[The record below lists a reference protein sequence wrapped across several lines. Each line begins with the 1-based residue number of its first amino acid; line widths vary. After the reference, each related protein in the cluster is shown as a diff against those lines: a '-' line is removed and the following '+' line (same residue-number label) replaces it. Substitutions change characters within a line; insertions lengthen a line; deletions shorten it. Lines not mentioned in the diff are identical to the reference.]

1 MADNDLS
8 GNDEISPKEE
18 EKERLVEDENS
29 DGAEEDQDGSSEELE
44 EDKLEHEDETLGS
57 DEKLT
62 ETAPLEDNT
71 EPPEEPTKKSH
82 KKLITIS
89 SVLLGVLIFLTTG
102 VIIIFGDNSAD

>member
-44 EDKLEHEDETLGS
+44 EDELEHEDETLGS
-57 DEKLT
+57 DERIT
-62 ETAPLEDNT
+62 DTAPL
-71 EPPEEPTKKSH
+71 
-82 KKLITIS
+82 
-89 SVLLGVLIFLTTG
+89 
-102 VIIIFGDNSAD
+102 

>member
-18 EKERLVEDENS
+18 EKERLVEDVIS
-29 DGAEEDQDGSSEELE
+29 DDAEENQDGSDDELE
-44 EDKLEHEDETLGS
+44 EDELEHEDETPGS
-57 DEKLT
+57 DENLT
-62 ETAPLEDNT
+62 EAEPLEDNT

-89 SVLLGVLIFLTTG
+89 SVLLGVLILLTAG
-102 VIIIFGDNSAD
+102 VIILFYRFYF